1 MSPSRNIKPAAVVG
15 VDIGSNTIKVAEA
28 KFGKDGITITALG
41 SAQLPAGLIE
51 NEVILDPKALGQALK
66 ALLAES
72 GIKTKRTVSSV
83 SGQSRVVVRVIEVPK
98 MSSKELAETM
108 KWEVERHVP
117 FPPNEV
123 IMDYKPLDL
132 LGNDPNAQNMEILL
146 AVAQDDLINKHVE
159 ALQTAGLK
167 PVAIDIEPLAASRT
181 LIEATSYGQ
190 QTGVIAIVN
199 IGANNTELSVFDE
212 GVLVFPSPPLG
223 IAGSMLTHEISEAMG
238 LTLEDAENTK
248 REYAAID
255 LNGFGIGG
263 GSGTAAPDGPT
274 AFGTSFSPT
283 DAGTFDSSQAQ
294 QPAAGGFASTIDGPV
309 FDQDDPLG
317 FHNMG
322 GTAPEQTPEGT
333 PAAEATEMPAFDLG
347 TPQFAGPSFD
357 FATDTPAEPEVM
369 ETASVSVPEGPS
381 FDLEDD
387 SPEPTID
394 SKPVAPAFDLS
405 DVHEGVN
412 PGDQV
417 DYVDPDLTMP
427 GYEDSP
433 RYDPTRALNET
444 EQKVFNAISGPLMDL
459 ATELRR
465 SLEYYSSKYQKVPHK
480 VYLCGGSARIPNLDK
495 FLSNELGVP
504 VAVADPVRKLRV
516 KAPMVS
522 PPALRDMSPSMSVC
536 IGLAIRDMLE

>member
-28 KFGKDGITITALG
+28 KYGKDGVTITALG
-41 SAQLPAGLIE
+41 SAPLPAGLVE

-98 MSSKELAETM
+98 MSSKELGETM

-123 IMDYKPLDL
+123 VMDYQPLDV
-132 LGNDPNAQNMEILL
+132 LGADPNAQNMEVLL

-167 PVAIDIEPLAASRT
+167 PVAIDIEPLAASRS
-181 LIEATSYGQ
+181 LIDATSYGQ
-190 QTGVIAIVN
+190 QTGVIAIINV
-199 IGANNTELSVFDE
+199 GASNTEISVFDE

-223 IAGSMLTHEISEAMG
+223 IAGSMLTHEISESMG
-238 LTLEDAENTK
+238 LTLEEAENTK

-255 LNGFGIGG
+255 LNGFGLGG
-263 GSGTAAPDGPT
+263 GSGTAAPDAPT
-274 AFGTSFSPT
+274 AFGTSFSPS
-283 DAGTFDSSQAQ
+283 DAGTFDFNQPQ
-294 QPAAGGFASTIDGPV
+294 QPAPGGFAHTIDGPV
-309 FDQDDPLG
+309 FDQENPLDFAG
-317 FHNMG
+317 IG
-322 GTAPEQTPEGT
+322 GTAPAQTPEE
-333 PAAEATEMPAFDLG
+333 AAVPETTEMPAFDLG
-347 TPQFAGPSFD
+347 TPESAGHSPDISPV
-357 FATDTPAEPEVM
+357 APEVVD
-369 ETASVSVPEGPS
+369 EVSAPQSTGPS
-381 FDLEDD
+381 FDLDDD
-387 SPEPTID
+387 SPDPTID
-394 SKPVAPAFDLS
+394 SKNATPAFDLS
-405 DVHEGVN
+405 DAHEGVN

-427 GYEDSP
+427 SQEDQV
-433 RYDPTRALNET
+433 RFDPSRQLNET
-444 EQKVFNAISGPLMDL
+444 ERKVFNAISGPLMDL

-536 IGLAIRDMLE
+536 IGLAIRDMIA